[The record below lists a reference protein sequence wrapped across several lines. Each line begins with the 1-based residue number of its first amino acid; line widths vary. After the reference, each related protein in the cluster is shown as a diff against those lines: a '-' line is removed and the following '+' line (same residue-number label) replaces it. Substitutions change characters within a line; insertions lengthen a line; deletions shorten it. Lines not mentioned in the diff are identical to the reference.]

1 MILLDEDSSQRP
13 KLPTDPSVGPT
24 NRVPTEA
31 DPSSPPSSSQ
41 QRPPS
46 LNTVL
51 PNYESLEA
59 QHPSPSK
66 PRGGRRPWRT
76 RLGRFMAIAL
86 VIYLCL
92 FVILGVPTFVLV
104 RLALSSFLIPVTDF
118 VTRRSGEY
126 LTNSNGAETTSLT
139 TSNHHRQWTMIRLS

>member
-92 FVILGVPTFVLV
+92 FVILGVPTYVLV
-104 RLALSSFLIPVTDF
+104 RLALSSSPYTSHKLC
-118 VTRRSGEY
+118 SH
-126 LTNSNGAETTSLT
+126 AEVESTSQIQMARKRHL
-139 TSNHHRQWTMIRLS
+139 